1 MFIRVTPTFY
11 NPITNTTQV
20 VKFKQLIH
28 VDQIYEISP
37 TEDGKS
43 LFVMDGR
50 TLTVNEPYRDVSG
63 WLEEKG
69 LVLG

>member
-11 NPITNTTQV
+11 DHVTKTTQV

-28 VDQIYEISP
+28 VDQIYEINP

-43 LFVMDGR
+43 HLVMNGR
-50 TLTVNEPYRDVSG
+50 TMIVNEPYRDVSG